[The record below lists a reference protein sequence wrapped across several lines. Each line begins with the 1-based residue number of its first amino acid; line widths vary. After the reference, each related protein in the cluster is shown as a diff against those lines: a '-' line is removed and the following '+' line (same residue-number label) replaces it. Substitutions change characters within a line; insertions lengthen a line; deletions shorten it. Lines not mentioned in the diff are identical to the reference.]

1 MISDS
6 DLIRQE
12 EGQVSA
18 GNATEHI
25 LGLDRILD
33 SIGRLCV
40 SPMGQEQIAAL
51 SFSPD
56 YETIQESLDAL
67 SEMMSLLSDSDNPF
81 PFGDVVDLRE
91 PLGRIRVR
99 GMWLEV
105 TELVGLRR
113 SLQTLTTV
121 LSYLTSLPEG
131 AAPTLRRRA
140 TDITVAPEILRR
152 INALVSDFGTMR
164 DDASTELSRIR
175 SEQVA
180 LQARLTRLLDSVLRR
195 AQADGIVPPDSQPT
209 LRERTTRF
217 ACHTCHAT
225 THAGYR
231 PR

>member
-131 AAPTLRRRA
+131 LPLLCGAGQRTSPLLRRFSDGSMRWYPISARCA
-140 TDITVAPEILRR
+140 TMPLPSFP
-152 INALVSDFGTMR
+152 VSVPNRWPT
-164 DDASTELSRIR
+164 
-175 SEQVA
+175 
-180 LQARLTRLLDSVLRR
+180 RR
-195 AQADGIVPPDSQPT
+195 A
-209 LRERTTRF
+209 
-217 ACHTCHAT
+217 
-225 THAGYR
+225 
-231 PR
+231 